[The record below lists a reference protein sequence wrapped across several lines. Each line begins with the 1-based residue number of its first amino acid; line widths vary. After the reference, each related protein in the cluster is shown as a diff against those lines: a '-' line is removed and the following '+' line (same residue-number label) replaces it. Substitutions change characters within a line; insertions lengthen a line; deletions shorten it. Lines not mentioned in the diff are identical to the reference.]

1 MKTMKKILFSLAVL
15 LASQIMSGQTGYETL
30 LRAITLAGRGEAG
43 EAAALLAGTDE
54 LNGDAN
60 LLSVR
65 GDIYLR
71 ASMIR
76 EARADFMRAENLSQ
90 GSGLYG
96 LARCAAAGGDA
107 KTAVSLLEAHLKS
120 ALRKPEPE
128 IMLDPSFRSV
138 SSSPEW
144 RALWKK
150 DWYRGDERKS
160 WEIDYYLK
168 SGRNDMAAGAYAELA
183 SLYPEKPVTE
193 YCHACI
199 LMSNGKYREAADI
212 LETITG
218 NSDAPA
224 GWLYTLAEAREG
236 EGSAYAAAAIYDRMI
251 SAHVADPALLLKRAR
266 MLIRS
271 GDREAAKKEM
281 QRYISID
288 PDNTEALGLIGKT
301 YAEEGAIYEALPYLN
316 DNVDKHPGEASSFRL
331 RGDAWLAARTW
342 DRAAED
348 YTMSLDLD
356 PENGNVNLNLGIAL
370 INSGRSDD
378 ACHYLRRARNLGVKE
393 ATDYLAKYCIR

>member
-128 IMLDPSFRSV
+128 IMLDPSFRFV

-251 SAHVADPALLLKRAR
+251 SARVADPALLLKRAR

-378 ACHYLRRARNLGVKE
+378 ACYYLRKARSLGVKE
-393 ATDYLAKYCIR
+393 ATDYLARYCIR